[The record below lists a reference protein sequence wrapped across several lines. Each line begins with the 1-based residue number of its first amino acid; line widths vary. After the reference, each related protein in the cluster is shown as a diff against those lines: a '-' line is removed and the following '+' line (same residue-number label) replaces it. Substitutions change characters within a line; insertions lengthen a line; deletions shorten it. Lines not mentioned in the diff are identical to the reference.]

1 MQRPVG
7 NYNQSMYHNL
17 PDYSSS
23 DEEEKIKVPKQKIG
37 LSLAGWKDLFLKEE
51 IMRAIRQCGF

>member
-1 MQRPVG
+1 
-7 NYNQSMYHNL
+7 MYHNL

-51 IMRAIRQCGF
+51 IMRAIR